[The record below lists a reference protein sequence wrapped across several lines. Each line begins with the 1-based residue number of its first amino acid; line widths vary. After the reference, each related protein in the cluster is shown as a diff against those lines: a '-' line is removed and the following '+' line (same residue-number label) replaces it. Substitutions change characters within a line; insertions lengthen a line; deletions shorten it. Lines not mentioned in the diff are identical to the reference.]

1 MPRGIKD
8 IPEYNRPR
16 EKLAEK
22 GAQALSNPELIA
34 VIIGSGIKGKNVLKI
49 AEDINKILLKN
60 YSNTTFEELKR
71 VEGIGHAR
79 ASQIAGAIELAKR
92 FILKDEIKIKSPID
106 IVKLVSGL
114 KSKKQEYFLTLT
126 LNGASNLI
134 QKRTVFIGTLDRSIV
149 HPREVFADAISDHAA
164 AIIFIHNHPSGNT
177 EPSKDDISI
186 TDRLV
191 EVGKIIGIEVLE
203 HIIIAKDSYFSFK
216 EHRLI

>member
-1 MPRGIKD
+1 M
-8 IPEYNRPR
+8 PEYNRPR

-34 VIIGSGIKGKNVLKI
+34 VIIGSGIKGKNVLRI
-49 AEDINKILLKN
+49 AEDINKILSKN
-60 YSNTTFEELKR
+60 YGNTTFEELKR

-79 ASQIAGAIELAKR
+79 AAQIAGAIELTKR

-106 IVKLVSGL
+106 IVKLTSGL
-114 KSKKQEYFLTLT
+114 KNKKQEYFLTLT

-134 QKRTVFIGTLDRSIV
+134 HKRTVFIGTLNRSIV

-186 TDRLV
+186 TNRLV

>member
-8 IPEYNRPR
+8 MPEYNRPR

-34 VIIGSGIKGKNVLKI
+34 VIIGSGIKGKNVLRI
-49 AEDINKILLKN
+49 AENINKILSKN
-60 YSNTTFEELKR
+60 YGNTTFEELKR

-79 ASQIAGAIELAKR
+79 AAQIAGAIELTKR

-106 IVKLVSGL
+106 IVKLTSGL
-114 KSKKQEYFLTLT
+114 KNKKQEYFLTLT

-134 QKRTVFIGTLDRSIV
+134 HKRTVFIGTLNRSIV

-186 TDRLV
+186 TNRLV